1 MINRRK
7 KKKSVLVGGE
17 ADDAQEQIVSSA
29 LQRVVENKG
38 KNFRLK
44 SATGGGF
51 KGESE
56 EIVIGKKA
64 EKIAILP
71 IEVFTEIKKS
81 LVLSKKKMEEIC
93 NILRIFKVKMTP
105 NVREKL
111 KDIDHLL
118 DKEYETI
125 RIKVKETETVEV
137 EEAEKNKSGKKKQK
151 TGKVKN
157 EMKLLRLKKM

>member
-1 MINRRK
+1 M
-7 KKKSVLVGGE
+7 
-17 ADDAQEQIVSSA
+17 
-29 LQRVVENKG
+29 ENKG

-71 IEVFTEIKKS
+71 IDVFTKIKKS
-81 LVLSKKKMEEIC
+81 LVLSKKKMEEMC
-93 NILRIFKVKMTP
+93 NILRKFKVKMTP

-111 KDIDHLL
+111 RDIDHLL

-125 RIKVKETETVEV
+125 RIKLKETETVEV
-137 EEAEKNKSGKKKQK
+137 EEAEKNKSGKKNQK
-151 TGKVKN
+151 TEELRTQAQRSRK
-157 EMKLLRLKKM
+157 EMKKQSQKEEKLGMTKFP